1 MAGLLDSFF
10 GNADQTQALGLLGA
24 GLMAGNAPQ
33 GFMAAQGLLADAPR
47 RRMQEQL
54 MQAQIAETMA
64 QAEERKTLAAQ
75 RQAEAARLAGIQQG
89 LPNVFRQPGFT
100 GGAPVPQTF
109 GGSDV
114 PMFSKPMGVS
124 PMQATPG
131 GFDVQEALRLRMKP
145 EEITAYAG
153 LSNIGRPK
161 VARTVEVDDGK
172 GGKATMQLDDF
183 GQPVGSAL
191 PSYIAP
197 TQVDRGGS
205 VDFVRPVAGLSVGK
219 TGNPFSDLLLS
230 DGQGG
235 MRTNAPLVGAKRSIA
250 AAGAPQVNVN
260 TDKSYFGNV
269 AEGMAKNDVALIDA
283 ARSAPD
289 RIASALR
296 VKEILSKNP
305 ITGTGAEARLSVHRA
320 LATAGLVDAKDVAN
334 TEVLASTL
342 ASQTLDAI
350 KSSGLGSGQGFT
362 DKDRAFLERAKSGN
376 IEMNSTTLY
385 TLADLNERAARA
397 TIQRG
402 NVVIDKLRKS
412 PQAGSMGQ
420 QLDLVQEPK
429 PPSVVRKPAGAPPS
443 GGKVRFLGF
452 E

>member
-1 MAGLLDSFF
+1 MGLLDTFF
-10 GNADQTQALGLLGA
+10 GSPDQTRALGLLGI
-24 GLMAGNAPQ
+24 GMMNGNFGGGAE
-33 GFMAAQGLLADAPR
+33 AAMGLLAEAPKR
-47 RRMQEQL
+47 RLMEQKAQLEMQELQDK
-54 MQAQIAETMA
+54 IAERQKQRQFLENLPDPTFAAGQQALAGGGGPTMA
-64 QAEERKTLAAQ
+64 NAAQVAPVSPQQQMMFQAAKAGVIGLPDYLKTLGPVEAPINKLDAKDFTPASLAKFAKSRNYADLERLDKLHFADVGGGIAA
-75 RQAEAARLAGIQQG
+75 LD
-89 LPNVFRQPGFT
+89 PFT
-100 GGAPVPQTF
+100 GQRRN
-109 GGSDV
+109 
-114 PMFSKPMGVS
+114 
-124 PMQATPG
+124 Q
-131 GFDVQEALRLRMKP
+131 
-145 EEITAYAG
+145 
-153 LSNIGRPK
+153 
-161 VARTVEVDDGK
+161 VA
-172 GGKATMQLDDF
+172 
-183 GQPVGSAL
+183 
-191 PSYIAP
+191 
-197 TQVDRGGS
+197 
-205 VDFVRPVAGLSVGK
+205 K

-235 MRTNAPLVGAKRSIA
+235 FRQNAPLVGAKRSIA

-289 RIASALR
+289 RISSALR

-350 KSSGLGSGQGFT
+350 KSSGLGAGQGFT

-429 PPSVVRKPAGAPPS
+429 PPTVVRQPTGVPPS
-443 GGKVRFLGF
+443 VDIDALVNKYAR
-452 E
+452 

>member
-1 MAGLLDSFF
+1 MGLLDSLF

-33 GFMAAQGLLADAPR
+33 GLMAAQGLLADAPR

-54 MQAQIAETMA
+54 MQAQIAETLA
-64 QAEERKTLAAQ
+64 QAEERKTIAAQ
-75 RQAEAARLAGIQQG
+75 RQAEQARLTGIQQG
-89 LPNVFRQPGFT
+89 LPGVFRQPGFT
-100 GGAPVPQTF
+100 GGAPVPQEM
-109 GGSDV
+109 GGV

-124 PMQATPG
+124 PMRATPG

-219 TGNPFSDLLLS
+219 TGNPFNDLILS

-235 MRTNAPLVGAKRSIA
+235 FRQNAPLVGAKRSIA

-289 RIASALR
+289 RISSALR

-320 LATAGLVDAKDVAN
+320 LATAGLVDPKDVAN

-385 TLADLNERAARA
+385 TLADMNERAARA

-420 QLDLVQEPK
+420 KLELVQEPK
-429 PPSVVRKPAGAPPS
+429 PPSVVRQSTGVPPS
-443 GGKVRFLGF
+443 VDIDALVNKYAR
-452 E
+452 

>member
-1 MAGLLDSFF
+1 MGLLDTFF
-10 GNADQTQALGLLGA
+10 GNEDQTRALGLLGIGLMNGNFGGGAEAAMGLLAEAPKRRLMEQKAQLEMQELQEKIAGRQRQRQFLENLPDPTFAAGQQALAGGGGPTMQNAAQVRPVDPQQQMMFNAAKA
-24 GLMAGNAPQ
+24 GLM
-33 GFMAAQGLLADAPR
+33 
-47 RRMQEQL
+47 E
-54 MQAQIAETMA
+54 
-64 QAEERKTLAAQ
+64 
-75 RQAEAARLAGIQQG
+75 
-89 LPNVFRQPGFT
+89 LPDYF
-100 GGAPVPQTF
+100 
-109 GGSDV
+109 
-114 PMFSKPMGVS
+114 
-124 PMQATPG
+124 
-131 GFDVQEALRLRMKP
+131 
-145 EEITAYAG
+145 
-153 LSNIGRPK
+153 
-161 VARTVEVDDGK
+161 
-172 GGKATMQLDDF
+172 KATMPKQDEWSPTPQLMRDPASGKVVPVLVSKSGQTKVLPF
-183 GQPVGSAL
+183 GAKPDIQLQDTGGGFQA
-191 PSYIAP
+191 
-197 TQVDRGGS
+197 VDKNEIGHGFS
-205 VDFVRPVAGLSVGK
+205 MPK